1 MHKCA
6 MLAAVAVLSVAATA
20 SAAETSEGLEFDS
33 YTKAYWK
40 AKELARPML
49 VILNPSTGDVSST
62 PIVAMDELKSD
73 LKLSVLLNDYVV
85 AVVDTGTEHGRK
97 VHELFGA
104 PELPRVVVID
114 ERQEKQ
120 IYRTSEQ
127 LTTAELRTVLTKYR
141 HGAPVSRPV
150 HVNWSQPYRQ
160 PGYCPSCQ
168 RR

>member
-1 MHKCA
+1 
-6 MLAAVAVLSVAATA
+6 MLAVVAVLAVSATA
-20 SAAETSEGLEFDS
+20 SAEGLEFDS

-49 VILNPSTGDVSST
+49 VILNPSAGEVSSE
-62 PIVAMDELKSD
+62 PIVAMEELRGD

-120 IYRTSEQ
+120 VYRTSET

-141 HGAPVSRPV
+141 DGVPESKPV

>member
-49 VILNPSTGDVSST
+49 VILNPSAGDVSST

-85 AVVDTGTEHGRK
+85 AVVDTGTEHGR
-97 VHELFGA
+97 
-104 PELPRVVVID
+104 
-114 ERQEKQ
+114 
-120 IYRTSEQ
+120 
-127 LTTAELRTVLTKYR
+127 
-141 HGAPVSRPV
+141 
-150 HVNWSQPYRQ
+150 
-160 PGYCPSCQ
+160 
-168 RR
+168 